1 MSVTSVISAEAIA
14 ALLHL
19 LRDQSSFLC
28 IRGHSALLFRVFI
41 WSVYMWFS
49 PEDSALLLS
58 DCIEHS
64 HWHCSNTP
72 PVGLKRAEQSP
83 KDLHYPPVFDR
94 YSCVCA
100 K

>member
-1 MSVTSVISAEAIA
+1 
-14 ALLHL
+14 
-19 LRDQSSFLC
+19 
-28 IRGHSALLFRVFI
+28 
-41 WSVYMWFS
+41 MWFS

-58 DCIEHS
+58 QCMEHS
-64 HWHCSNTP
+64 HLHCSNTP
-72 PVGLKRAEQSP
+72 PVDLKRAEQSP